1 MKHLFIF
8 LAFPIAVFGTD
19 MDTVNVSRNQILILK
34 DTIYA
39 PDVDTVFYVP
49 SDNYKIRGNPYKSS
63 KDFYEKMKEKTGQN
77 KVTAQLFDLLYVN
90 SGNKSESQPK
100 KTRTSNEPFIP
111 YEGRRITAIRI
122 MHVDILEGSV
132 RDTLR
137 QASSEVAKIANR
149 LHVSTWNQVI
159 KNNLLIDIND
169 EIDPFALADNE
180 RVLRSL
186 RFIEDTKIYVNP
198 IENNNAELII
208 VVKDRLS
215 WGTAI
220 NVDDYNK
227 FRSEIFNRNI
237 AGWGKSASFTWLYDN
252 SSQPRSGY
260 ELRTGGQNI
269 HNTITSWDVNYS
281 TNKETK
287 SWGIYLQKDFVAPEI
302 KYGGGIDLRKRQD
315 SLISIDR
322 TTSLTNNYN
331 LDYQDIWVGRS
342 FRLPS
347 DNARK
352 NVIIAGRYLNHSFKK
367 QPYVSLDSNF
377 LFYDRKILLA
387 EASLSNRKFLK
398 SNYVNSFG
406 ISEDIPLGY
415 RLSYLFG
422 VDYNQFYS
430 QKYFGFQFYW
440 SFFVSNFGYL
450 LINQEIGGYDRERI
464 ENGVYRSRLDYF
476 TPLIS
481 INRYHI
487 RNFVKLSFVEGINQ
501 PNYRSISLRSTV
513 RDIDGPQIIG
523 NSAITF
529 SVESVTY
536 TPWYFYGFRFAPFAY
551 YNAGEVWDVRKD
563 AETHYRYQ
571 GMGLGVRI
579 KNESLVLNTLELRFT
594 KFIQAPLG
602 SAKTIF
608 SLSTTI
614 PLSFGNIFTYKP
626 TFTAFE

>member
-1 MKHLFIF
+1 MKYLFIL
-8 LAFPIAVFGTD
+8 LAFPITVFGTNL
-19 MDTVNVSRNQILILK
+19 DTVHVSKNQILVLR

-63 KDFYEKMKEKTGQN
+63 TDFYQKMKEITGQN
-77 KVTAQLFDLLYVN
+77 KVTAQIFDLLYVN
-90 SGNKSESQPK
+90 SGSRNESKPK
-100 KTRTSNEPFIP
+100 KTRTSDEPFKP
-111 YEGRRITAIRI
+111 YEGQRVASVRIL
-122 MHVDILEGSV
+122 HVDIFEGSV
-132 RDTLR
+132 KDTLR
-137 QASSEVAKIANR
+137 QASSDLAILANR
-149 LHVSTWNQVI
+149 LHLTTWNQVI
-159 KNNLLIDIND
+159 RNNLLLKVDD
-169 EIDPFALADNE
+169 EIDPFELADNE
-180 RVLRSL
+180 RILRSL
-186 RFIEDTKIYVNP
+186 RFIEDAKIYVKP
-198 IENNNAELII
+198 IGNNSAELII
-208 VVKDRLS
+208 VVKDRWS
-215 WGTAI
+215 WGTDARLE
-220 NVDDYNK
+220 NYDQ
-227 FRSEIFNRNI
+227 FRIEVFNRNI

-252 SSQPRSGY
+252 SSEPRSGY

-269 HNTITSWDVNYS
+269 QNTITSWDVNYS

-302 KYGGGIDLRKRQD
+302 KYGGGVDLRKRRD
-315 SLISIDR
+315 SLLSIDR
-322 TTSLTNNYN
+322 TTSLPSSYN
-331 LDYQDIWVGRS
+331 LDYQDIWIGRS

-347 DNARK
+347 ENARK
-352 NVIIAGRYLNHSFKK
+352 NLIVATRYLNHSFKK

-377 LFYDRKILLA
+377 LFYKRKIILT

-398 SNYVNSFG
+398 SNYVSSFG

-422 VDYNQFYS
+422 VDFNQFYS

-450 LINQEIGGYDRERI
+450 LINQEVGGYDRERI

-501 PNYRSISLRSTV
+501 PDYRSISLRRRV
-513 RDIDGPQIIG
+513 RDIEGPQIIG
-523 NSAITF
+523 NSAISF

-536 TPWYFYGFRFAPFAY
+536 TPWYFYGFRFAPFTY
-551 YNAGEVWDVRKD
+551 YNVGEIWDDRKN

-571 GMGLGVRI
+571 GLGLGVRI
-579 KNESLVLNTLELRFT
+579 KNESLVINTLELRFT
-594 KFIQAPLG
+594 KFLKAPIG

-626 TFTAFE
+626 TFTSFE